1 VAWQVS
7 DLDGTMVGNGHEA
20 DAMTHNF
27 KQYWED
33 NAALRNSVLVYNT
46 GRSLGQFTSLYQ
58 EKAGALALPNVL
70 ITAVG
75 TKVHLLSA
83 PFCSP
88 THSSL
93 LLRYAQLPSFFPI
106 TASLFLCWPLCEHI
120 STSACSAKRACL
132 YMFVIALYGV
142 PLGARQRVVVML
154 LHSFGH
160 NTGQLPCSF
169 S

>member
-1 VAWQVS
+1 
-7 DLDGTMVGNGHEA
+7 MVGNGHEA

-75 TKVHLLSA
+75 TKVHLLSVLLCSPIHSPLLLLPATLCTHQRPSVPLFTA
-83 PFCSP
+83 PF
-88 THSSL
+88 
-93 LLRYAQLPSFFPI
+93 
-106 TASLFLCWPLCEHI
+106 FLCRPLCVHI
-120 STSACSAKRACL
+120 STSACSAKGACL
-132 YMFVIALYGV
+132 CMFVTSLKYVHIDT
-142 PLGARQRVVVML
+142 RQSVVVTL

-169 S
+169 

>member
-1 VAWQVS
+1 MFVAWQVS

-88 THSSL
+88 MYSSL
-93 LLRYAQLPSFFPI
+93 LLPYAQLPSFCPF
-106 TASLFLCWPLCEHI
+106 TACFFLCRPLCVHI
-120 STSACSAKRACL
+120 STSACFAKRACL
-132 YMFVIALYGV
+132 YMFVIVLYT
-142 PLGARQRVVVML
+142 
-154 LHSFGH
+154 S
-160 NTGQLPCSF
+160 
-169 S
+169 

>member
-1 VAWQVS
+1 MFVAWQVS

-75 TKVHLLSA
+75 TKVA

-88 THSSL
+88 MHSSL
-93 LLRYAQLPSFFPI
+93 LLPYAQLPSFCPF
-106 TASLFLCWPLCEHI
+106 TAPFFLCRPLCVHI
-120 STSACSAKRACL
+120 STSACFACL
-132 YMFVIALYGV
+132 YMFVIVLYT
-142 PLGARQRVVVML
+142 
-154 LHSFGH
+154 S
-160 NTGQLPCSF
+160 
-169 S
+169 